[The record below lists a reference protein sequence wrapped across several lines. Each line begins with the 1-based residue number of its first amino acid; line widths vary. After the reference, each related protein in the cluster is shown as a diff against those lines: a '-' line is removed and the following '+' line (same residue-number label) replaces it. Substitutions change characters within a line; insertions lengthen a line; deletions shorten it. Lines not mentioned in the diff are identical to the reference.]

1 MHVLLWS
8 FRCRAG
14 REPAFEAAYGPEG
27 DWARLFSTDPAFGG
41 TELMRGSDGTYLT
54 VDRWTSAGAFAAFL
68 ARHRDVYDALDA
80 RCEPLRESE
89 TPLAALDL

>member
-14 REPAFEAAYGPEG
+14 AEPAFEAAYGPAG
-27 DWARLFSTDPAFGG
+27 DWARLFATDPAFLG

-54 VDRWTSAGAFAAFL
+54 VDRWTSADAFASFL
-68 ARHRDVYDALDA
+68 ARNRDAYEALDA
-80 RCEPLRESE
+80 RCAPLTESE
-89 TPLAALDL
+89 TALAALDL

>member
-14 REPAFEAAYGPEG
+14 READFDSAYGPAG
-27 DWARLFSTDPAFGG
+27 DWASLFATDTAFLG

-54 VDRWTSAGAFAAFL
+54 VDRWTSADAFASFL
-68 ARHRDVYDALDA
+68 SRNRDAYEALDA
-80 RCEPLRESE
+80 RCESLTESE